1 MDIQTSKM
9 IVEIVLPILNEQE
22 TLKKQIYTL
31 MNFLERKQNY
41 GHEIRI
47 TIVDN
52 GSTDSSSEIAEELVR
67 SFEVLKLVK
76 IETRGV
82 GIALKQSWKDS
93 TADVIG
99 FMDLDFATDL
109 KHLTE
114 AWSKLENEQ
123 FGIVCGTR
131 NKRESSATNRTLKRT
146 LISKSL
152 NYIIKIVFRTKLSD
166 GMCGFKFLRRQH
178 LDVIL
183 NHGIGF
189 DGWFFSTEM
198 LIIAEREGIE
208 IFELPVTWVD
218 DRKSKVKILKLSLEY
233 IANIIELKYFLLRN
247 KPNYVK

>member
-1 MDIQTSKM
+1 MKI
-9 IVEIVLPILNEQE
+9 EIVLPILNEQE
-22 TLKKQIYTL
+22 TLKQQIHKL
-31 MNFLERKQNY
+31 KNFLEKKQNY
-41 GHEIRI
+41 GHEILI

-52 GSTDSSSEIAEELVR
+52 GSTDRSSDIAEELVH
-67 SFEVLKLVK
+67 SCKNLKLVK
-76 IETRGV
+76 IEKRGV
-82 GIALKQSWKDS
+82 GIALKQGWQDS

-114 AWSKLENEQ
+114 AWSKLENEE

-131 NKRESSATNRTLKRT
+131 NKRESSAINRTLKRT

-152 NYIIKIVFRTKLSD
+152 NYILKIVFRTKLSD

-178 LDVIL
+178 LEVIL

-218 DRKSKVKILKLSLEY
+218 DRKSKVKILQLSMEY

-247 KPNYVK
+247 KPNNGK